1 MQDGIEFQ
9 QCDENVKSLAI
20 RLRPHFEQR
29 LQKTFSRYEPETYTS
44 KNDNENLTT
53 YYIKLNLG
61 DGINGEVQFK
71 FDSSNET
78 FQIMKT
84 ELNGNLGEM
93 DLV

>member
-1 MQDGIEFQ
+1 MEDGSEFE
-9 QCDENVKSLAI
+9 QCDEKIKSLAI
-20 RLRPHFEQR
+20 RLRPHFEKRVQR
-29 LQKTFSRYEPETYTS
+29 NFSSYEPETYTS
-44 KNDNENLTT
+44 RKDDENLTT

-61 DGINGEVQFK
+61 DGINGQVQFK

-78 FQIMKT
+78 FQIIKT